1 MNRRESD
8 AGMEKQLREECLAYF
23 RERPV
28 FCRVLDGFREK
39 YVSYGKFAGTVV
51 MKNLSEEDRED
62 LEGFLGRNYHGKKS
76 VSISARRFEQALLR
90 SRFGE
95 ISGKE
100 LLELYFEET
109 MESRKER
116 KQKEEKKRQEMIDR
130 AKKET
135 LPGTLAAQWLEEMQ
149 SPEAGKDPEETW
161 QMLLTGIGIL
171 NRLPADAQYLAVF
184 AAQVT
189 GNPHAFDEGTKG
201 GRYLEQLIRWYLQK
215 TEGIPEYER
224 GASADHI
231 FPLIEKQKHFWKAG
245 ILKDDVSNYAL
256 AAGIQAEKKDG
267 CFHKGMDGFFKEGQP
282 VQIPLSVIAGW
293 ESVCCPQNRVLIVE
307 NPSVYAMLCGQWKE
321 SCALLCM
328 NGQPRLSSL
337 LLLDLFAK
345 AKMEVWYA
353 GDFDPEGLL
362 IAQKLKQ
369 YYQGEFFYWH
379 MTAADYE
386 KSRSLEV
393 ISPRRLKILEKI
405 VDEQLMETA
414 EAIKVEKVAGYQEN
428 MWKVYLEDFM
438 SADTVF

>member
-1 MNRRESD
+1 
-8 AGMEKQLREECLAYF
+8 MEKRLRDECLDYF

-28 FCRVLDGFREK
+28 FCRLLDGFREK
-39 YVSYGKFAGTVV
+39 YVSYGKFAGNVV
-51 MKNLSEEDRED
+51 IKNLSEEDRED

-76 VSISARRFEQALLR
+76 ASISAEQFEQALIR
-90 SRFGE
+90 SKFEE

-100 LLELYFEET
+100 LLELYFQET

-116 KQKEEKKRQEMIDR
+116 KHKEEKQWQEMIGR
-130 AKKET
+130 AKKEAM
-135 LPGTLAAQWLEEMQ
+135 PGTAAAQWLEEIQ
-149 SPEAGKDPEETW
+149 GPEGENDPEGTW
-161 QMLLTGIGIL
+161 RMLLTGIGIL
-171 NRLPADAQYLAVF
+171 NRLPVDAQYLAVF

-215 TEGIPEYER
+215 TEGNSGDAGGKSPAR
-224 GASADHI
+224 V
-231 FPLIEKQKHFWKAG
+231 FPPLEKQRLFWKVG

-256 AAGIQAEKKDG
+256 AAGIRAEKKDG
-267 CFHKGMDGFFKEGQP
+267 VFHRGLEGFFAEGQP

-293 ESVCCPQNRVLIVE
+293 KSVCCPQNRVLIVE
-307 NPSVYAMLCGQWKE
+307 NPSVYAMLCGRWKKN
-321 SCALLCM
+321 CALLCM

-337 LLLDLFAK
+337 LLMDLFAK

-369 YYQGEFFYWH
+369 YYQGEFHYWH

-386 KSRSLEV
+386 KSRSLKK

-405 VDEQLMETA
+405 SDEQLLETA
-414 EAIKVEKVAGYQEN
+414 AAIKTAKAAGYQEN
-428 MWKVYLEDFM
+428 MWEVYLEDFT
-438 SADTVF
+438 AQE

>member
-1 MNRRESD
+1 MPTSGSGR
-8 AGMEKQLREECLAYF
+8 F
-23 RERPV
+23 

-76 VSISARRFEQALLR
+76 VSISAKRFEQALLR

-116 KQKEEKKRQEMIDR
+116 KQKEEKKRQEMITRDLVR
-130 AKKET
+130 PFRVHWLRSGWKKCRFRRRVRT
-135 LPGTLAAQWLEEMQ
+135 RR
-149 SPEAGKDPEETW
+149 ETW

-215 TEGIPEYER
+215 TEGISGYER
-224 GASADHI
+224 GTSADHI

-256 AAGIQAEKKDG
+256 AVGIQAEKKDG

-293 ESVCCPQNRVLIVE
+293 KAVCCPQNRALIVE

-369 YYQGEFFYWH
+369 YYQGEFHYWH
-379 MTAADYE
+379 MTAAG
-386 KSRSLEV
+386 L
-393 ISPRRLKILEKI
+393 
-405 VDEQLMETA
+405 
-414 EAIKVEKVAGYQEN
+414 
-428 MWKVYLEDFM
+428 
-438 SADTVF
+438 